1 MGVSC
6 RIVELYSSTKEKQ
19 KHWKN
24 RNIGTKPKENTRKK
38 MTTKHQHPPTHV
50 GVVHNNQRLKQYY
63 QQIAIERKH
72 STMQKKHSKNPKRI
86 RCPGSVWKNKGNQKY
101 PPAPILWNG
110 EVFYYNPP
118 LRGQRVRVNTNG
130 WYTGIIS
137 HVAHGRRPRFLI
149 AHDNGTSTERLTKA
163 KYSKTWHFISS

>member
-1 MGVSC
+1 
-6 RIVELYSSTKEKQ
+6 
-19 KHWKN
+19 
-24 RNIGTKPKENTRKK
+24 

-63 QQIAIERKH
+63 QQIAIECKH
-72 STMQKKHSKNPKRI
+72 STMQKHSKNPKRI

-101 PPAPILWNG
+101 PPAPMLWN
-110 EVFYYNPP
+110 EKVFYYNPP
-118 LRGQRVRVNTNG
+118 LRGQRVRVNTSG